1 MILRKKI
8 AITLF
13 ICAAFIAGGASAF
26 DQSFHPNHKFVE
38 RESIGPN
45 LNPDLVIDKDK
56 AAKVKTAEEEFLL
69 PSGVNPG
76 NPSGANPN
84 SRLGSE
90 YKK

>member
-8 AITLF
+8 AIMFVISTTF
-13 ICAAFIAGGASAF
+13 VAGSAIAF

-38 RESIGPN
+38 RESIGPT
-45 LNPDLVIDKDK
+45 LKSDLIIDKDK

-84 SRLGSE
+84 TRLGTAP
-90 YKK
+90 K